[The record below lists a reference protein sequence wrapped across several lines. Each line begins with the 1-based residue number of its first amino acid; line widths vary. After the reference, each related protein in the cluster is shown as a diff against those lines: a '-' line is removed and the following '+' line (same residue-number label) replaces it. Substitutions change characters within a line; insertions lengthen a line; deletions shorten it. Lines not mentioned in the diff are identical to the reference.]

1 MTMLADQ
8 IAMIEDSPLM
18 ELEGRVSEVRGLAL
32 RVTGISA
39 PIGAMV
45 RIHAGTKSAPA
56 IDGEIVGFESERI
69 IVMPFGSTAGVR
81 RNDRVTVRQSGQM
94 VRVGA
99 SLLGRV
105 IDGLGMPIDG
115 KGPLDDTFVRPLDPP
130 PIDPMERLLID
141 QPLATGVR
149 AIDSLISV
157 GQGQR
162 LGVFAAPGVGK
173 STLLAMM
180 ARGTSADVTVIALVG
195 ERGREVTDF
204 LYNQLGEQGLARCVV
219 VCATGD
225 ESPLLRIRAAKVA
238 TSCAE
243 FFRDQGANVLLI
255 MDSLTRFCQ
264 AQRQVG
270 LAVGEPP
277 ATKGYTP
284 SVFASLPVLLERS
297 GRTGK
302 GSITGFYAVLVE
314 GDDMD
319 DPIADAA
326 RGVLDGHVILSR
338 KIAQQG
344 CWPAIDVLGS
354 ISRVANDVTDASHQA
369 AATQVRRLL
378 AAYDKIEDLLNIGA
392 YAAGSSVDFDLAI
405 ACKPVI
411 DQLLQQGRGEQKGKA
426 DFDRT
431 KKQLLALVQNI
442 ELHRR
447 QFARPGKSA
456 PQGPKAIG
464 NPGAM
469 SRPRATAAN

>member
-204 LYNQLGEQGLARCVV
+204 LYNQLG
-219 VCATGD
+219 
-225 ESPLLRIRAAKVA
+225 
-238 TSCAE
+238 
-243 FFRDQGANVLLI
+243 DQGANVLLI

-431 KKQLLALVQNI
+431 KKQLLALMQNI